1 VEDYPLCLGV
11 QRQYLHELF
20 RLLEGKCQANQVPG
34 EDNHKPILL
43 SPVNRVPEWMRQ
55 EKHTELLM
63 LIQIVVETSP
73 SGPSSK
79 NGIIKIRAN
88 IAASFGSRVRPRIFG
103 PSVARMVSWR
113 IWITALLFLVLCQE
127 FWILECAAEILSLEP
142 AISTILFFKWGLWVL
157 KMTSRVVVLTISS
170 EIIWFE
176 LLDERIILFLDRILR
191 VEFNIFCTTG
201 VSRSSQI
208 MDESRMWTTLFCKIY
223 ALSSRQTTA
232 YANCTTLLLGR
243 TAAHFVEGL
252 GPDDPLDIPHTLI
265 PMLNLATEEFDVSA
279 VTLDRRTGNHV
290 LTVREKFQPGVH
302 STAGGGRQS
311 INSTSALFEPLSYP
325 VLFPYGEPGWSME
338 NRIGARG
345 DAFKI
350 SFPNYLASR
359 MLMPERYPNGN
370 GAGDGDNYHG
380 KMCIDKYG
388 EEYFMPTNRFERF
401 CRVGQ
406 TYLVDQMSR
415 AIDQRLEYREK
426 IKKSIFGEDTRERV
440 IDDRSDD
447 GHSDDEPDE
456 VVAQAFGLNVAGAA
470 AAAAGDGLGTFFDHG
485 ADEVVRTS
493 AFPPD
498 FFLPP
503 DPAAAPAAAPPLAPG
518 RRPLDPKSKPTFL
531 GDNFHGSP
539 RHLKKLAING
549 LHLVT
554 EHQNS
559 HIFLTATVNK
569 KWPEL
574 TEVIC
579 DDMDPFDVPAIVG
592 IVFQARLQA
601 LLHNLKNGK

>member
-1 VEDYPLCLGV
+1 MSGSSTAAVSS
-11 QRQYLHELF
+11 R
-20 RLLEGKCQANQVPG
+20 
-34 EDNHKPILL
+34 I
-43 SPVNRVPEWMRQ
+43 M
-55 EKHTELLM
+55 
-63 LIQIVVETSP
+63 SP
-73 SGPSSK
+73 SGKPMSAGPDNRTFVSRADPAFASQSDARVQASRENTMALTAQSDHRRHIAFRPIEQEWDHKNPCKYCGFIWLKSSSK
-79 NGIIKIRAN
+79 DLRSKCCQNGLMADLDNCPFILGPLPGILDLGMCCGNPFARASNQYNHIFQMGAVGIENDKPRGGADHIIGN
-88 IAASFGSRVRPRIFG
+88 HMVRITGRTYHFIPRSNSQSG
-103 PSVARMVSWR
+103 VQY
-113 IWITALLFLVLCQE
+113 FLHDGRQQE
-127 FWILECAAEILSLEP
+127 LSDHGREQN
-142 AISTILFFKWGLWVL
+142 V
-157 KMTSRVVVLTISS
+157 
-170 EIIWFE
+170 
-176 LLDERIILFLDRILR
+176 DD
-191 VEFNIFCTTG
+191 
-201 VSRSSQI
+201 
-208 MDESRMWTTLFCKIY
+208 
-223 ALSSRQTTA
+223 
-232 YANCTTLLLGR
+232 TLLQNLCTEFQANNRLCKLYNVIGR

-290 LTVREKFQPGVH
+290 LTVREKFQAGVH

-456 VVAQAFGLNVAGAA
+456 IVAQAFGLNVAGGAA
-470 AAAAGDGLGTFFDHG
+470 VGGGLGTFFDHG
-485 ADEVVRTS
+485 EDEVVRPS

-503 DPAAAPAAAPPLAPG
+503 DPAVAAAAAPPLAPG

-574 TEVIC
+574 SEVIW